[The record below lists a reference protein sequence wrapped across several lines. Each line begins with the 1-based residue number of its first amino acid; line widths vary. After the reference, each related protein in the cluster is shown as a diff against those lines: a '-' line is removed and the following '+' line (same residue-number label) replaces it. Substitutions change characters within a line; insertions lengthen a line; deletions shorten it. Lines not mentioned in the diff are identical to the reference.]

1 MFDILFGWRKASKCK
16 KLIKRV
22 QCRLKGLKNKRNSIV
37 RQIRGDVA
45 QLIKTGHEQIAF
57 TRVEQLIKDESIVA
71 LYELLDHFCES
82 ILVNLSY
89 IRKHK
94 DRPNDINEAVSS
106 LIYASARCGDL
117 PELLVIRKLFGERY
131 GQKFALTAVEL
142 LPGNLVNR
150 EIIEKLS
157 QKSVPEDVKH
167 RLIDE
172 IARDYS
178 LKPEV
183 LALEYY
189 PEWKQE
195 QVKENSGHQVLDTDV
210 KAYYDAT
217 NGSEMQASS
226 VEEIERKV
234 IYVDSLSTSNKILT
248 EPCNSLSHQDSD
260 MSITFTSSI
269 VHSANSSIVRQ
280 SSSGSGDQSNMN
292 HYESWS
298 EKSGSRSSRKRGKAS
313 GKRLRRRSMSREI
326 QSVKDIECLLYYD
339 NLRKSSPTHHHI
351 KHHKQNPG
359 VGRQQSY
366 YSQKRFKK
374 PCCLDLGS
382 NFESCNC
389 SLRHPIFYFCTYDDE
404 ENGEV
409 LPWKQKRGS
418 TTLVS
423 LPTHGPEQEL
433 VCNECYHHHWSW
445 NRELDK
451 EMEWNTFFKKPR
463 RRRSY
468 DSGAAVYDV
477 FTYPD
482 FLPNKQHEEMK
493 GKADRSYSPSSCV
506 SSNISSQR
514 VTSAFTRKETLPPY
528 SRAETMPAERL
539 TEARNET
546 ILRSNSCP
554 FQHPNHVHP
563 KLPNCDDIEAK
574 FRALK
579 KEVVQNKS
587 CGRNIQLV

>member
-1 MFDILFGWRKASKCK
+1 MFSFPKIYIMYFHTM
-16 KLIKRV
+16 
-22 QCRLKGLKNKRNSIV
+22 
-37 RQIRGDVA
+37 
-45 QLIKTGHEQIAF
+45 QL
-57 TRVEQLIKDESIVA
+57 
-71 LYELLDHFCES
+71 
-82 ILVNLSY
+82 
-89 IRKHK
+89 
-94 DRPNDINEAVSS
+94 
-106 LIYASARCGDL
+106 
-117 PELLVIRKLFGERY
+117 
-131 GQKFALTAVEL
+131 
-142 LPGNLVNR
+142 
-150 EIIEKLS
+150 
-157 QKSVPEDVKH
+157 
-167 RLIDE
+167 
-172 IARDYS
+172 
-178 LKPEV
+178 
-183 LALEYY
+183 
-189 PEWKQE
+189 

-234 IYVDSLSTSNKILT
+234 IYVDSLSTSNKMLT

-260 MSITFTSSI
+260 MSIAFTSSI
-269 VHSANSSIVRQ
+269 VHSGNSSIVHQ
-280 SSSGSGDQSNMN
+280 SSSGVVESSVNNKAHEVENSKLNSPNKYKISGLEHEEVRKTRASSSESLAQFPEETVVYLDDIDEFQSLTKNNRAFPDQRIFKFKSSVLPKSEKIEGSGDQSNMN

-313 GKRLRRRSMSREI
+313 GKRLRRRSMSWESL
-326 QSVKDIECLLYYD
+326 SVKDIECLLYYD
-339 NLRKSSPTHHHI
+339 NLRKSSPTHHHM

-418 TTLVS
+418 TALVS
-423 LPTHGPEQEL
+423 FPTHGPEQEL

-451 EMEWNTFFKKPR
+451 EMERNTFTKKPR

-482 FLPNKQHEEMK
+482 FQPNKQNEEMK

-514 VTSAFTRKETLPPY
+514 VTSSFTRKETLLPY
-528 SRAETMPAERL
+528 SRAETMPPERL
-539 TEARNET
+539 KEACNET

-563 KLPNCDDIEAK
+563 KLPNYDDIEAK

-579 KEVVQNKS
+579 KELVQNKD
-587 CGRNIQLV
+587 CGRNKQLV